1 MGISSFIKSLLPSK
15 SSAPAETNTFDVEQF
30 IYVKIPGDIGPMDR
44 GDLFEDQIE
53 PVLAEKNLG
62 TISGGGSS
70 LGDERPDGSRR
81 ISFCGIDIDTTSRDD
96 ALVVLR
102 DLLPTLN
109 TPVGTEL
116 HYTKNGQK
124 LQDELVAE
132 GWLLERPRVFD
143 HPGFG
148 V

>member
-1 MGISSFIKSLLPSK
+1 MSISSFIKSLLLFKP
-15 SSAPAETNTFDVEQF
+15 SAPAEVNTFDVEQF
-30 IYVKIPGDIGPMDR
+30 IYVKIPGDISPMDR
-44 GDLFEDQIE
+44 VDLFEDRIE
-53 PVLAEKNLG
+53 PALSAKNLG

-70 LGDERPDGSRR
+70 LGDKRPDGSRP
-81 ISFCGIDIDTTSRDD
+81 ISFCGIDIDTTSRDE
-96 ALVVLR
+96 ALAVLR

-116 HYTKNGQK
+116 HYTKNGQR
-124 LQDELVAE
+124 LQDELAAA
-132 GWLLERPRVFD
+132 GWVFEKPRVFN